1 MSCSVVEKNKWQTR
15 EPKGQLLAHIN
26 VALLI
31 KTDIVL
37 MAIKLITQEGKYRL
51 YLDQSV

>member
-15 EPKGQLLAHIN
+15 EPKGQLLAHIY

-31 KTDIVL
+31 KTDIVP